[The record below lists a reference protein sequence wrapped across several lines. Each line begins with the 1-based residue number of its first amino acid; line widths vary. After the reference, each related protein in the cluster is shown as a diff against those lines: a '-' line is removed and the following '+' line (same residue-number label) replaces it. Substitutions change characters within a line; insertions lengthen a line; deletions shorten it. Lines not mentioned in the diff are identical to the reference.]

1 VSMPCWEL
9 FEAQSESYKLE
20 VFTDGV
26 PVMSVEAAGIQG
38 WQKYAHAPYGMI
50 RFGSS
55 GKGPSVYD
63 KFGFTPE
70 KLTVQ
75 AKKVLDYYKKGS
87 APSLIK
93 RPQLDYVHYNAAGH

>member
-1 VSMPCWEL
+1 MNHYVPQQVRIVSMPCWEL
-9 FEAQSESYKLE
+9 FEDQSESYKL
-20 VFTDGV
+20 
-26 PVMSVEAAGIQG
+26 EAAGIQG

-55 GKGPSVYD
+55 GKGPDVYE
-63 KFGFTPE
+63 KFGFTVD

-75 AKKVLDYYKKGS
+75 AQKVLDYYKKGS

-93 RPQLDYVHYNAAGH
+93 RPQLDFVHYNAAGH